1 MMTAPL
7 RSGGP
12 QADTALN
19 NHMHAF
25 SSPAAT
31 STASRLAGYRWLLA
45 CLLCLLF
52 LPLTLPWLAP
62 MAGIAVP
69 AWLAPATAGIALA
82 CLFAMLAIAWR
93 AGALRGRFVLAFAAA
108 LLLLPAA
115 RHFPLI

>member
-7 RSGGP
+7 RSGGS
-12 QADTALN
+12 QADTTLD

-31 STASRLAGYRWLLA
+31 SMASRLADYRWLLA
-45 CLLCLLF
+45 CLLF

-62 MAGIAVP
+62 MAGIAIP

-115 RHFPLI
+115 RHFQLI